1 MYESYWKLRQK
12 PFDNCADSRFYYPG
26 ESHQA
31 ALLKLRYAIET
42 RRGGALLAGP
52 SGSGKTLLVNM
63 LRKMLGEGYSPFLHL
78 VFPQMSTP
86 ELLAYIADELDGSR
100 HIADELNVPQ
110 SIRRIE
116 ESLLD
121 NAKAERHTVIVV
133 DEAHLIEDAHTL
145 EALRL
150 LLNFEYNGRPAITL
164 LLAGQ
169 TGLLPTLD
177 RMPQLEE
184 RLGVKCLIRSFTQQ
198 ETSDYVAH
206 RLKVAGATHTVF
218 DADSIPTLHA
228 LTGGIARRINRLCD
242 LALLIGFAE
251 EQETITAAH
260 FESVSHELVAV
271 VPE

>member
-1 MYESYWKLRQK
+1 MLS
-12 PFDNCADSRFYYPG
+12 
-26 ESHQA
+26 
-31 ALLKLRYAIET
+31 
-42 RRGGALLAGP
+42 GP

-63 LRKMLGEGYSPFLHL
+63 LREMLGEGHTPFLHL

-86 ELLAYIADELDGSR
+86 ELLAYMANELDGSSR
-100 HIADELNVPQ
+100 ISNDLSVPQ
-110 SIRRIE
+110 SIRRIKE
-116 ESLLD
+116 FLLD
-121 NAKAERHTVIVV
+121 NAKAKRHAVVVV

-150 LLNFEYNGRPAITL
+150 LLNFEYDGGPTLTL

-184 RLGVKCLIRSFTQQ
+184 RLGVKCLIRSFTRQ
-198 ETSDYVAH
+198 ETADYVAH
-206 RLKVAGATHTVF
+206 RLKVAGATRTVF
-218 DADSIPTLHA
+218 DADSLPALHA